1 MDQCTICK
9 DVLKYLGAAF
19 LSLYVSCFSRKQC
32 DPAAQVKGKCM
43 ITSLWEVRLLCPRV
57 GELVQSHCLGVGKPL
72 FVSLLVWFC

>member
-1 MDQCTICK
+1 MS
-9 DVLKYLGAAF
+9 AAF
-19 LSLYVSCFSRKQC
+19 PGEKQC

-57 GELVQSHCLGVGKPL
+57 GELVQSHCSGVGKPL

>member
-19 LSLYVSCFSRKQC
+19 PGEKQC

-43 ITSLWEVRLLCPRV
+43 ITSPWEVRLLCPRV
-57 GELVQSHCLGVGKPL
+57 GELVQSHCSGAGKPL